1 MAELLFYNEYEQF
14 YKMANESKAFR
25 SFCKEAYGED
35 FSQDGFSDINQ
46 INTILKYIPHK
57 KDTSIL
63 DVGCGNGKMLGYLQE
78 KTNAF
83 IYGFDYSINAINE
96 AKSLYPNN
104 SEFKCGCIGEIDY
117 PKYSFD
123 LIILMDSIYFAPDL
137 SSFIDQMME
146 WLKTDGKIF
155 VAYQEGDVIPKT
167 ENINT
172 TILGKT
178 LKDKGISF
186 MMEDITR
193 ESYDML
199 LKKRE
204 VALKYEKMFIKEGNE
219 EWYNLLI
226 WQTDYANVSFEEFSK
241 KMARYIFII
250 DHKGN

>member
-1 MAELLFYNEYEQF
+1 MGELLFYNEYD
-14 YKMANESKAFR
+14 KMANESKAFK

-35 FSQDGFSDINQ
+35 LSQDGFSDINQ
-46 INTILKYIPHK
+46 INRILKYIPHK
-57 KDTSIL
+57 KDARIL

-78 KTNAF
+78 KTDAF
-83 IYGFDYSINAINE
+83 IYGFDYSSNAINE

-117 PKYSFD
+117 PKNSFD

-137 SSFIDQMME
+137 SSFIDQMMD
-146 WLKTDGKIF
+146 WLKQEGKIF

-178 LKDKGISF
+178 LTDKGFSF

-199 LKKRE
+199 RKKRE
-204 VALKYEKMFIKEGNE
+204 VALKFKDMFKEEGNE
-219 EWYNLLI
+219 EWLDLI
-226 WQTDYANVSFEEFSK
+226 VWQTDYANVSYEEFSK
-241 KMARYIFII
+241 AMARYIFII
-250 DHKGN
+250 DNKRNQ

>member
-46 INTILKYIPHK
+46 INRILKYIPHK

-63 DVGCGNGKMLGYLQE
+63 D
-78 KTNAF
+78 
-83 IYGFDYSINAINE
+83 YSSNAINE
-96 AKSLYPNN
+96 AKSLYPYN

-146 WLKTDGKIF
+146 WLKPDGKIF
-155 VAYQEGDVIPKT
+155 VAYQERDVISKT
-167 ENINT
+167 ENINN
-172 TILGKT
+172 TILGKI

-193 ESYDML
+193 
-199 LKKRE
+199 
-204 VALKYEKMFIKEGNE
+204 
-219 EWYNLLI
+219 
-226 WQTDYANVSFEEFSK
+226 
-241 KMARYIFII
+241 
-250 DHKGN
+250 